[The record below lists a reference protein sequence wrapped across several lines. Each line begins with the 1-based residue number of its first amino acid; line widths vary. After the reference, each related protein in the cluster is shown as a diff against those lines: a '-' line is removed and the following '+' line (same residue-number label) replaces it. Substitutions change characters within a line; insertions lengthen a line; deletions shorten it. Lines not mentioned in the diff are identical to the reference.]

1 MRPAMILLPIFLLA
15 APAFAQDAAKGE
27 ADFRKCRAC
36 HSITAPDGT
45 QIVKGGK
52 TGPNLYGVVG
62 RKAGSVPKYTYS
74 AANKAFGQVWTEAL
88 LDKYLTNPQ
97 AVVKGTKMAYPG
109 QKDPAKRAKIIAY
122 LKTLK

>member
-1 MRPAMILLPIFLLA
+1 MIRSAIFAFAATALSFTAAMA
-15 APAFAQDAAKGE
+15 QAPAASPPEFAQCKT
-27 ADFRKCRAC
+27 C
-36 HSITAPDGT
+36 HS
-45 QIVKGGK
+45 VKAGENRV
-52 TGPNLYGVVG
+52 GPSLAGVVG